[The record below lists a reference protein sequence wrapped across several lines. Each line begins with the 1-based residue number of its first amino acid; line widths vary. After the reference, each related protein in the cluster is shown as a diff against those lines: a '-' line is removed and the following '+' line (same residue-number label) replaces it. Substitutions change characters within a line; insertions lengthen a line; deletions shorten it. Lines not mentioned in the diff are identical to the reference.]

1 MSSAFDVKFFWP
13 VFVTLLVITGL
24 GAIGSFIAGG

>member
-1 MSSAFDVKFFWP
+1 MSSALDVTFCWP
-13 VFVTLLVITGL
+13 VFVTRPVITGP